1 MGEQAKSW
9 RDSVFNRRMLICVFT
24 GFASGMPLY
33 VLFQLV
39 PAWLREGGV
48 SLAEIGLF
56 ALVGIPYTWKF
67 VWAPLMDRWVP
78 PFLGRRRG
86 WMFMVQLGL
95 LLSIGVLG
103 AFQPEKDIAVIAWIA
118 FAVAFFSASQ
128 DIALDAYRRE
138 ILPDEE
144 LGLGNSI
151 HVQAYRISSLVPG
164 SLSLILADS
173 LPWSSVFW
181 ITAGFMLIGL
191 AMSLLVAE
199 PESEYPQAVGLR
211 EAVIAPFREYLQRR
225 GLQGVLL
232 VLGFMFL
239 YKIGDNMATALA
251 TPFYLDMGFTKTEIG
266 LVAKH
271 AALWP
276 AIIGGLLG
284 GGLMIRLGI
293 NRSLWL
299 FGVVQVV
306 SILGFALLASVGH
319 SLGMLAAVISFE
331 YLGVGMGTAAFTAF
345 IARET
350 SKVYAA
356 TQFALFTA
364 LAALPRT
371 FANASTG
378 VIVEQVGWVH
388 FFLLCALLAIP
399 GMILLFWVAPWRD
412 TPQRLRRGK
421 VSEQTLIIHAGMRK
435 TGTTAIQN
443 YLHEYLDHPD
453 YEYFSTN
460 IPNSSLIIVKAFNHR
475 KGVEGGKI
483 MDATGYGRSGA
494 RKRFV
499 ARLARC
505 HKPNVILSAESISS
519 LNKGECEDLLH
530 VVSEQFNNVKVVLYL
545 RPIKS
550 KIESGFQETLKHQF
564 VTVDKPHTLNLKKST
579 QKYDEVFGEDNVTL
593 RFFEPASF
601 PNRSV
606 VNDFLT
612 VVGIDNV
619 TLPLRSSNTGL
630 SMQAVQLL
638 YLYRKEFPVSI
649 REDKVLIRKLSGLA
663 GDKFRMHPDLL
674 NEILD
679 ERNAH
684 YDWFESR
691 SGFSLQENWAAHEGP
706 MVRSEADLLDVPM
719 SSLKWLAG
727 QVGGTDSVPLA
738 AYDHAAIALSIRRLA
753 LSA

>member
-1 MGEQAKSW
+1 
-9 RDSVFNRRMLICVFT
+9 MLICVFT

-86 WMFMVQLGL
+86 WMIMFQLAL

-103 AFQPEKDIAVIAWIA
+103 AYQPEKDIAVIAWIA

-128 DIALDAYRRE
+128 DVALDAYRRE
-138 ILPDEE
+138 ILPDKE

-181 ITAGFMLIGL
+181 ITAGFMAIGV
-191 AMSLLVAE
+191 AMSLVVTE
-199 PESEYPQAVGLR
+199 PESEYPTAVGLR
-211 EAVIAPFREYLQRR
+211 EAVVAPFREYLTRR
-225 GLQGVLL
+225 GWQGVLL

-251 TPFYLDMGFTKTEIG
+251 TPFYLDLGFSKTEIG

-276 AIIGGLLG
+276 AIVGGLLG

-299 FGVVQVV
+299 FGVVQVL
-306 SILGFALLASVGH
+306 SILGFAVLATVGH
-319 SLGMLAAVISFE
+319 SLSLLAAVISFE

-378 VIVEQVGWVH
+378 IIVEQVGWAQ
-388 FFLLCALLAIP
+388 FFLICALLALP
-399 GMILLFWVAPWRD
+399 GMALLAWVAPWR
-412 TPQRLRRGK
+412 
-421 VSEQTLIIHAGMRK
+421 
-435 TGTTAIQN
+435 AI
-443 YLHEYLDHPD
+443 
-453 YEYFSTN
+453 
-460 IPNSSLIIVKAFNHR
+460 
-475 KGVEGGKI
+475 G
-483 MDATGYGRSGA
+483 
-494 RKRFV
+494 
-499 ARLARC
+499 
-505 HKPNVILSAESISS
+505 
-519 LNKGECEDLLH
+519 
-530 VVSEQFNNVKVVLYL
+530 
-545 RPIKS
+545 
-550 KIESGFQETLKHQF
+550 
-564 VTVDKPHTLNLKKST
+564 
-579 QKYDEVFGEDNVTL
+579 
-593 RFFEPASF
+593 
-601 PNRSV
+601 
-606 VNDFLT
+606 
-612 VVGIDNV
+612 GID
-619 TLPLRSSNTGL
+619 
-630 SMQAVQLL
+630 
-638 YLYRKEFPVSI
+638 
-649 REDKVLIRKLSGLA
+649 
-663 GDKFRMHPDLL
+663 
-674 NEILD
+674 
-679 ERNAH
+679 
-684 YDWFESR
+684 ES
-691 SGFSLQENWAAHEGP
+691 
-706 MVRSEADLLDVPM
+706 
-719 SSLKWLAG
+719 
-727 QVGGTDSVPLA
+727 
-738 AYDHAAIALSIRRLA
+738 
-753 LSA
+753 

>member
-1 MGEQAKSW
+1 
-9 RDSVFNRRMLICVFT
+9 
-24 GFASGMPLY
+24 MPLY

-86 WMFMVQLGL
+86 WMIMFQLAL

-103 AFQPEKDIAVIAWIA
+103 AYQPEKDIAVIAWIA

-128 DIALDAYRRE
+128 DVALDAYRRE
-138 ILPDEE
+138 ILPDKE

-181 ITAGFMLIGL
+181 ITAGFMAIGV
-191 AMSLLVAE
+191 AMSLVVTE
-199 PESEYPQAVGLR
+199 PESEYPTAVGLR
-211 EAVIAPFREYLQRR
+211 EAVVAPFREYLTRR
-225 GLQGVLL
+225 GWQGVLL

-251 TPFYLDMGFTKTEIG
+251 TPFYLDLGFSKTEIG

-276 AIIGGLLG
+276 AIVGGLLG

-299 FGVVQVV
+299 FGVVQVL
-306 SILGFALLASVGH
+306 SILGFAVLATVGH
-319 SLGMLAAVISFE
+319 SLSLLAAVISFE

-378 VIVEQVGWVH
+378 IIVEQVGWAQ
-388 FFLLCALLAIP
+388 FFLICALLALP
-399 GMILLFWVAPWRD
+399 GMALLAWVAPWR
-412 TPQRLRRGK
+412 
-421 VSEQTLIIHAGMRK
+421 
-435 TGTTAIQN
+435 AI
-443 YLHEYLDHPD
+443 
-453 YEYFSTN
+453 
-460 IPNSSLIIVKAFNHR
+460 
-475 KGVEGGKI
+475 G
-483 MDATGYGRSGA
+483 
-494 RKRFV
+494 
-499 ARLARC
+499 
-505 HKPNVILSAESISS
+505 
-519 LNKGECEDLLH
+519 
-530 VVSEQFNNVKVVLYL
+530 
-545 RPIKS
+545 
-550 KIESGFQETLKHQF
+550 
-564 VTVDKPHTLNLKKST
+564 
-579 QKYDEVFGEDNVTL
+579 
-593 RFFEPASF
+593 
-601 PNRSV
+601 
-606 VNDFLT
+606 
-612 VVGIDNV
+612 GID
-619 TLPLRSSNTGL
+619 
-630 SMQAVQLL
+630 
-638 YLYRKEFPVSI
+638 
-649 REDKVLIRKLSGLA
+649 
-663 GDKFRMHPDLL
+663 
-674 NEILD
+674 
-679 ERNAH
+679 
-684 YDWFESR
+684 ES
-691 SGFSLQENWAAHEGP
+691 
-706 MVRSEADLLDVPM
+706 
-719 SSLKWLAG
+719 
-727 QVGGTDSVPLA
+727 
-738 AYDHAAIALSIRRLA
+738 
-753 LSA
+753 